1 MAEPLPALGALAMAR
16 ALFKRPRHGASASF
30 STTYTLDG
38 IDAAHLARYNRLLG
52 FAADALPV
60 TYYYLLAQRAHLPT
74 LLRDEF
80 PFRVAGLVHVS
91 NEIVEHRGPR
101 LAGSLRLVTDV
112 QVEAPRASGAVYCS
126 LVTRCFD
133 ESAPVFTCTSTYL
146 AVRGKGRGARP
157 AVDAAAGPRIGTWQ
171 LDAASGRA
179 YAAVSGDWNPIH
191 LWRWSARLFG
201 MRQPIIHGM
210 HTMGKACA
218 LLEQADGRRVRS
230 IGGRFKAPAAL
241 GAGLVLHASLAD
253 GAYAVLDGARLVLDG
268 GFSFTGQPPTSTA
281 SPGSAPP

>member
-16 ALFKRPRHGASASF
+16 ALFKRPRHPSSDSF
-30 STTYTLDG
+30 STAYTLAG
-38 IDAAHLARYNRLLG
+38 IDRAHLERYNRLLG

-91 NEIVEHRGPR
+91 NGIVEHQRPG
-101 LAGSLRLVTDV
+101 LDASLRLVTEV
-112 QVEAPRASGAVYCS
+112 QVDPPCANGAVYCT
-126 LVTRCFD
+126 LVTRAFD
-133 ESAPVFTCTSTYL
+133 AAAAVFTSTSTYL

-157 AVDAAAGPRIGTWQ
+157 ADDGSGGPRIGAWQ

-210 HTMGKACA
+210 HTLGKAAA
-218 LLEQADGRRVRS
+218 LLEQADGRRVGS
-230 IGGRFKAPAAL
+230 ISGRFKAPAPL
-241 GAGLVLHASLAD
+241 
-253 GAYAVLDGARLVLDG
+253 GARLAMQADLSRGQYRVLRDDG
-268 GFSFTGQPPTSTA
+268 RIVLE
-281 SPGSAPP
+281 GSCAFEE

>member
-1 MAEPLPALGALAMAR
+1 MAEPLPAAGALAMAR
-16 ALFKRPRHGASASF
+16 ALFKRPRPAASAPF

-52 FAADALPV
+52 FAVDAVPV

-91 NEIVEHRGPR
+91 NEIVEHRRPE
-101 LAGSLRLVTDV
+101 LAASLRLVTDV
-112 QVEAPRASGAVYCS
+112 QLEAPRANGAVYCA
-126 LVTRCFD
+126 LVTRCFNA
-133 ESAPVFTCTSTYL
+133 SAPVFTCTSTYL

-157 AVDAAAGPRIGTWQ
+157 AADAAPGPRIGTWQ

-218 LLEQADGRRVRS
+218 LLEQADGRRVRA
-230 IGGRFKAPAAL
+230 IGGRFKAPALL
-241 GAGLVLHASLAD
+241 GSQLALHADVAQSR
-253 GAYAVLDGARLVLDG
+253 YAVLASERVVLEG
-268 GFSFTGQPPTSTA
+268 TVAF
-281 SPGSAPP
+281 